1 MTSTKSDRKAHQADQ
16 VQSSS
21 FMPENSELDILSP
34 QDAREPEAE
43 LSTKART
50 KGASGS
56 ARSAKSASA
65 TEAAKTEKGTR
76 VTRTRKAASGK
87 KSPGDGAAEHSTDM
101 DHSAAASGQQAAVS
115 GASSAH
121 KSAAASQ
128 EDTGAVEADH
138 YSEAESYLSGGRM
151 AGGDCDGAGADGNDA
166 GASAQ
171 AEGKSKA
178 RPKSRAASKGNA
190 KGAAASQETA
200 GAVEGDH
207 YSEAASYLSGGRV
220 AGEGSA
226 DGDADSADAGVSAEE
241 SGERK
246 ARSKGRAA
254 SKGNAKGAAVS
265 QETAGAV
272 EGDHYSEAANCLNG
286 GRVAGGD
293 GAEGDG
299 DSSGA
304 EESGERK
311 ARLKGRA
318 ASKGNAK
325 GAAASQEAAGAQEED
340 HYSEAASYLNGG
352 SMAGDDGAE
361 GDADSAG
368 AGVSAEVS
376 GEIKARSRGRA
387 AAKGSAKG
395 AATSQETAGAESD
408 AYSAGADASAE
419 SAGESKARPKG
430 RAAAKAN
437 AKGAATSQE
446 AAGATEGYH
455 YSEAKSYLSGDCM
468 AGEGGAEGDADS
480 AGADASADGSG
491 ESKARSRGRAGS
503 KAQGGSLK
511 SGKAADEGRDYDCAL
526 DDLSCESEKD
536 SPAKAQS
543 ARTGTRTA
551 KSTPDGKKARSG
563 SCTEAVPS
571 DRPGFADSPAG
582 ADHSEA
588 VYNQEDDYTED
599 SYASGGDSCACDGEH
614 ERVSDSSSQDRQ
626 RTLGKGGAGG
636 PAAAAASGAGRAQDR
651 SGRSGAASEGAGW
664 HDSSS
669 DIGGAGAESNLAA
682 ATMADLQERSAGEIS
697 RQGVLAGGPGDA
709 QLVAASA
716 CEREQLLDITQFR
729 NRVLFNLGRELRSAA
744 PAHNRDV
751 LMRGSM
757 TVQKPLAD
765 RRLTLLTLPPE
776 QLEVVT
782 SSQPLLVVDALTG
795 VDLKALAVER
805 AVWLYTT
812 LTMERLQDAGAA
824 VAGSDAVG
832 RTGDRAI
839 SSIVG
844 RTVDSTV
851 HGAGG
856 DAGCGA
862 VGDQDGSERASE
874 SSAAGAGAAGSGPE
888 GFTGAGAAGQARP
901 VKVLIVSGRANGSRD
916 FEELLCEHVANLD
929 LAHFTVCDQ
938 VNITGSLSQWD
949 VVVITDATA
958 VSPWLLHRFTVTERP
973 EYLTVFMDGAEFIHN
988 ITSHGDEPVE
998 HILALGMQPVLSDL
1012 EIAVLGYAMARADIK
1027 GPDADSLID
1036 DALYY
1041 AEHFCSQEQSDLLV
1055 ADLYSSLKGEYSKSV
1070 RLSPAQ
1076 TRKLNNMLRS
1086 RLNVDPEHPGRC
1098 ELSKVSLNDDERT
1111 ALMNWQL
1118 RPQTF
1123 LEQCSSGQSATVFTS
1138 ALSHSAASLARAWP
1152 WQARRNA
1159 TRRNLQL
1166 FNDLLR
1172 SCGMEGFEEGVS
1184 ARAGNGHHS
1193 CEHGRNTAALPGLAQ
1208 PGAAVP
1214 GAPLPGAALQG
1225 AAVPG
1230 APLSGAAVPGTVLPG
1245 YAGTAGVAGNAG
1257 GAGLAGS
1264 VGIDAHAGNGDSATD
1279 AADGLSDAQAG
1290 CGAALTAQ
1298 GASYGAAQGAQPGAA
1313 QDATAGDAHSAA
1325 QGRADGVAMGTA
1337 AGSVDGTV
1345 VPGAALPLWYEGSL
1359 FDELGITLEY
1369 CSKVLHSPDVLPSV
1383 VYLDEKARRPAVAHA
1398 LKAVPG
1404 DEGQA
1409 GDTAHDGEYAK
1420 SAAPGQSYASGV
1432 TAENAAS
1439 AKGRGAG
1446 DSAET
1451 GDSLDAGM
1459 ASGGSYG
1466 DSKAGDNGQAS
1477 HAGQAGASGQ
1487 SECYYG
1493 NAGAG
1498 ADSASG
1504 LYGADGCD
1512 GLGGLDGMGGFDGF
1526 DVREN
1531 LDAVEQIGFGPRQAC
1546 GASGPEQGLGL
1557 APEVLCALTAE
1568 LEIPVFHSFA
1578 FALASMQVYLNAR
1591 MGFKVDATAQK
1602 GWSAFVRRKKWRTFA
1617 DDFDRRWLQCVT
1629 TLRANRQE
1637 RCEAQ
1642 TALRLL
1648 TLNTTAAPLLTSALH
1663 NFASRW
1669 YRDHGI
1675 DTRLALNSDE
1685 SHWQLMDAAAR
1696 ASLLSQADALDE
1708 AWARSL
1714 ADHGAD
1720 RSTGTGAGA
1729 RAAHSAG
1736 AGAGPQAQAGSAVGA
1751 GAGSAAVSP
1760 AGAAVRAQAL
1770 SFKALSAFDR
1780 NRLALLASL
1789 GDWCLDHM
1797 DSTADGSSWQS
1808 SSLSSGAGAQ
1818 SMGRAVSIA
1827 QGGTE
1832 RHAQER
1838 QRQLMAWMLSK
1849 GLTPSQS
1856 ATMLRMEQLHE
1867 ALLALQSAS
1876 ACSCTLPGISSQGRD
1891 PWGNSS
1897 FIDGAPGTFYRRYGR
1912 SRSANVTLGMSPAA
1926 PAAAA
1931 ANAAASASASGD
1943 GAASASCA
1951 MDKSSILAAGA
1962 AIGAASSAAATEA
1975 DASLLAVSPAS
1986 AQSAAPDGT
1995 AAAAAQS
2002 GGLRR
2007 GGAGAG
2013 GPGFGGAGMRAGA
2026 DSMWAQ
2032 WERMLKARLRN
2043 VWHRPHYVL
2052 LEPSVLSRPQAEDHA
2067 WGSLKLISHAPGLKE
2082 DARRETARSVVL
2094 DESNELLSCSLSF
2107 KQQWYEDATLDA
2119 AVSGLATLA
2128 QRAAISGS
2136 PVQPLAVTPRRGR
2149 SRIDGNSHSTLIR
2162 ALQHL
2167 PQRASS
2173 ATRAA
2178 ATTSSSTAS
2187 ALNAGYGQ
2195 GTPLSAAGAA
2205 QSAAAGYSTG
2215 PGVNDQAYM
2224 NSLTGMNGHAGM
2236 NGKAGQTAH
2245 NDHAGQHD
2253 GAAQPGSAANAGQ
2266 ALSGPVPGGG
2276 PAAPALW
2283 QQGVSFEGINSAVP
2297 LWSTLQGSLLPGAAC
2312 WQPDLTTAWTISS
2325 VQTSFNVPGLRPL
2338 AATLSSQSYDALA
2351 DEVRAG
2357 LNIRTETQG
2366 RTGCATGRAPGNT
2379 RFCPDL
2385 NGGQASMNSLSAA
2398 ADGFSGGAAARAMTG
2413 HAPANATVSGA
2424 GVCGA
2429 VDCGTAVPGAGSDAG
2444 AGASAGAGAVA
2455 GHCSFSAAQP
2465 DPQWCR
2471 LSLTSSMGAWTVAMA
2486 LHCGSDVMSSLQ
2498 RRSRDSLETRELRDR
2513 VYYQSQL
2520 DSDEGSATVS
2530 AHAHAH
2536 ENALAHEESAGYGNE
2551 LAHEEARAHAA
2562 HADAQ
2567 LQESAQVK
2575 DHGQSQTMASAR
2587 TGAVGAAGGRAA
2599 AAVAQR
2605 RTVARS
2611 IKGAPEE
2618 IDAVSVRQP
2627 ALLAVFTSRRLNDE
2641 RREHQ
2646 YSPWRTFYN
2655 EDESAWL
2662 SDLMAAVCHDS
2673 RDEQALLSTVLL
2685 CSDNREI
2692 STVLDAVNT
2701 AAARMHYQGSD
2712 DLGLPYHD
2720 HSHIPASRRA
2730 LQAAAALHGTDGTA
2744 AAAGA
2749 PAPLD
2754 ARGAWSSGQTGVV
2767 LAAGAAHAAGYA
2779 ADGGT
2784 YGSAHDR
2791 DSLSGQQGQPGHNGP
2806 YSNHSQSAKS
2816 SHNGPYSQ
2824 SPNSERAGLYGSR
2837 TQADLSH
2844 EWTTFWSWGSD
2855 LSAGGVEASLSAALF
2870 APGSQS
2876 EQAVLA
2882 AKAARD
2888 TKSLTGSADELSGTG
2903 TSSVSAGA
2911 LAGGTVPATSVLAE
2925 VAAEAARQAH
2935 YDVSGLSD
2943 LYGDSDVQDR
2953 SGNLDNPD
2961 NSKSD
2966 SLSASIADG
2975 TAILLACGKGSGLRP
2990 GINPFPSG
2998 DRHKSA
3004 GRRAAEA
3011 ANMGTE
3017 RSESLIKQ
3025 AVHNSR
3031 DHMLD
3036 SLAGL
3041 IDPQRPH
3048 GPAEAGRLAA
3058 VPGTQG
3064 LSAAQGA
3071 NGAHSLASVQSA
3083 PAAQGTSAAQGA
3095 LAAQDASAVAA
3106 AASGAQGAPLSSGKP
3121 GIAGAAGSPWADSL
3135 SELTRAGILSSGPA
3149 AAYAPAAVSEHGA
3162 LTSGWVSLQLQRA
3175 AARNTYY
3182 LFAQTGGEG
3191 IIERSLLPPEILEQL
3206 AQQAEDSESVS
3217 GHGQGQMQGLNQS
3230 HAHVQ
3235 TAETGR
3241 NVAPIG
3247 SSPWQPG
3254 NGLQPLT
3261 ALSTEQLW
3269 PVIVPAAPGDI
3280 RSALDNSAEYQAACD
3295 SAFAVSRAVFASS
3308 GIEQTTLKS
3317 PDKAMVEAACNAFA
3331 QADMAG
3337 CTLKR
3342 SRFYAGTDE
3351 AVAHAFALP
3360 SRARIRREQQLQR
3373 QWQSQEQLQGNEQ
3386 PQGDLQADRNQDLYS
3401 SGGLYGV
3408 STGAHDEHHGTAAG
3422 AAAGAAAAAGTG
3434 YDRGQDRGHEGMPG
3448 YQQQN
3453 LLSGMKL
3460 TDSIEGDDYLDN
3472 DSAADAM
3479 TTLYAGLGPD
3489 PDLRYGGDE
3498 RSRALE
3504 QAAADLRVRVGQA
3517 QQRCR
3522 EAAGAVKTLADRVM
3536 GRFSSVELSQIEDTG
3551 DALPE
3556 FVLQIED
3563 FVPDLYSRYAVFNT
3577 AADDFSWLGL
3587 PAGEPGAA
3595 QTSMV
3600 ATRQHGTAQYLDFM
3614 LRYGSTPV
3622 RTSLS
3627 AHSME
3632 LVMSRA
3638 LNAQLRSS
3646 SHQTTVLRHIFELYR
3661 LTLAHLETSST
3672 PAALRR
3678 CYATGLKNV
3687 ERAAVDFLVELIAS
3701 LMRPQPQTKP
3711 QPQLQPQ
3718 GQAQGQAQPDAHTSA
3733 SAGAMA
3739 IASAPQARP
3748 DLMGKAHVYEQG
3760 HAIGVSGVAQ
3770 CDAVQGQA
3778 LHRINNVV
3786 SAPAAAILREAESSL
3801 SSRVY
3806 FGDDSNAAARCA
3818 AGITINPEVRS
3829 GSQDQQCHSSHEQ
3842 GWFSAEQQ
3850 NQAAAQRMLREELML
3865 ESHYEQFNEYTL
3877 VAFEFMD
3884 KLRKELDLDSFDWG
3898 INLTTAGE
3906 DYVYVRERNELS
3918 RRRACGEEP
3927 SGALDWQLLHSL
3939 LPEQKQRW
3947 FITRV
3952 LEVSSW
3958 LDNSHAR
3965 RNSGY
3970 FEYAGVLSLKD
3981 RITMA
3986 ALSPDFMTG
3995 AVTLLSSLMAIN
4007 SPLAHSRTARRF
4019 DAIMAHSFRLPQE
4032 GRLPALPSA
4041 KADEQAPAAPAA
4053 ERAAVSTAAAA
4064 SVASGEETA
4073 CLSQHQLERIRNFF
4087 VSRAIT
4093 MAEQNDD
4100 SRRSIELQLL
4110 APSAH
4115 DRVICLLCAQHLS
4128 ALHPLYENMRDE
4140 MIQAWLPAPGSDL
4153 NALADKVRKD
4163 RELAREQIAA
4173 RAPQGS
4179 VSSRPS
4185 ELAEVLEVNDGY
4197 DAAYGQMLEAVST
4210 ALQDDYEVFS
4220 SELTRAAAARTRFK
4234 ISAEEININFFSRLN
4249 QEHVDRICIM
4259 LGPDE
4264 VPKMKE
4270 LVPVAGLARS
4280 EVRVVHCHEKL
4291 TTGLSQ
4297 VTGTALTM
4305 HQELIR
4311 RLS

>member
-1 MTSTKSDRKAHQADQ
+1 
-16 VQSSS
+16 
-21 FMPENSELDILSP
+21 
-34 QDAREPEAE
+34 
-43 LSTKART
+43 
-50 KGASGS
+50 
-56 ARSAKSASA
+56 
-65 TEAAKTEKGTR
+65 
-76 VTRTRKAASGK
+76 
-87 KSPGDGAAEHSTDM
+87 
-101 DHSAAASGQQAAVS
+101 
-115 GASSAH
+115 
-121 KSAAASQ
+121 
-128 EDTGAVEADH
+128 
-138 YSEAESYLSGGRM
+138 
-151 AGGDCDGAGADGNDA
+151 
-166 GASAQ
+166 
-171 AEGKSKA
+171 
-178 RPKSRAASKGNA
+178 
-190 KGAAASQETA
+190 
-200 GAVEGDH
+200 
-207 YSEAASYLSGGRV
+207 
-220 AGEGSA
+220 
-226 DGDADSADAGVSAEE
+226 
-241 SGERK
+241 
-246 ARSKGRAA
+246 
-254 SKGNAKGAAVS
+254 
-265 QETAGAV
+265 
-272 EGDHYSEAANCLNG
+272 
-286 GRVAGGD
+286 
-293 GAEGDG
+293 
-299 DSSGA
+299 
-304 EESGERK
+304 
-311 ARLKGRA
+311 
-318 ASKGNAK
+318 
-325 GAAASQEAAGAQEED
+325 
-340 HYSEAASYLNGG
+340 
-352 SMAGDDGAE
+352 
-361 GDADSAG
+361 
-368 AGVSAEVS
+368 
-376 GEIKARSRGRA
+376 
-387 AAKGSAKG
+387 
-395 AATSQETAGAESD
+395 
-408 AYSAGADASAE
+408 
-419 SAGESKARPKG
+419 
-430 RAAAKAN
+430 
-437 AKGAATSQE
+437 
-446 AAGATEGYH
+446 
-455 YSEAKSYLSGDCM
+455 
-468 AGEGGAEGDADS
+468 
-480 AGADASADGSG
+480 
-491 ESKARSRGRAGS
+491 
-503 KAQGGSLK
+503 
-511 SGKAADEGRDYDCAL
+511 
-526 DDLSCESEKD
+526 
-536 SPAKAQS
+536 
-543 ARTGTRTA
+543 
-551 KSTPDGKKARSG
+551 
-563 SCTEAVPS
+563 
-571 DRPGFADSPAG
+571 
-582 ADHSEA
+582 
-588 VYNQEDDYTED
+588 
-599 SYASGGDSCACDGEH
+599 
-614 ERVSDSSSQDRQ
+614 
-626 RTLGKGGAGG
+626 
-636 PAAAAASGAGRAQDR
+636 
-651 SGRSGAASEGAGW
+651 
-664 HDSSS
+664 
-669 DIGGAGAESNLAA
+669 
-682 ATMADLQERSAGEIS
+682 MADLQERSAGEIS

-709 QLVAASA
+709 QLAAASA
-716 CEREQLLDITQFR
+716 GEREQLLDITQFR

-765 RRLTLLTLPPE
+765 RRLTLLSLPPE

-812 LTMERLQDAGAA
+812 LTMERLQDARAA
-824 VAGSDAVG
+824 VPGADAVG
-832 RTGDRAI
+832 SPGDRAMR
-839 SSIVG
+839 SSIG
-844 RTVDSTV
+844 RTVDSIV

-862 VGDQDGSERASE
+862 VRDQDGSERASE
-874 SSAAGAGAAGSGPE
+874 SSAGGDGVAVSGCAGSGAGAVAAGDGPE
-888 GFTGAGAAGQARP
+888 GLTGAGAAAGRARP

-949 VVVITDATA
+949 VVVISDATA

-1027 GPDADSLID
+1027 GPDADSIID

-1123 LEQCSSGQSATVFTS
+1123 LEQCTSGQSATVFTS

-1172 SCGMEGFEEGVS
+1172 SCGMEGFEEDVS
-1184 ARAGNGHHS
+1184 ARAINGRHS
-1193 CEHGRNTAALPGLAQ
+1193 CEYGRNAAARSGLAQ

-1230 APLSGAAVPGTVLPG
+1230 APLSGAAVPGTVLRG
-1245 YAGTAGVAGNAG
+1245 YAGTAGEAGNAYD
-1257 GAGLAGS
+1257 AGLAGS
-1264 VGIDAHAGNGDSATD
+1264 VGIDAHAANGDSAPD
-1279 AADGLSDAQAG
+1279 AADGLSDAQPG

-1298 GASYGAAQGAQPGAA
+1298 GAAYGTAQGAQPGAA
-1313 QDATAGDAHSAA
+1313 QGATAGAAHSAA
-1325 QGRADGVAMGTA
+1325 QGGADGVAMGTA
-1337 AGSVDGTV
+1337 AGSAEGTVDGTA

-1404 DEGQA
+1404 DESHA
-1409 GDTAHDGEYAK
+1409 GDSFYDGKNGK
-1420 SAAPGQSYASGV
+1420 SAAQGQSAASGV

-1459 ASGGSYG
+1459 ASGGNSG
-1466 DSKAGDNGQAS
+1466 DSEASENGQAGQAS

-1487 SECYYG
+1487 SDCDDG
-1493 NAGAG
+1493 NAAG

-1512 GLGGLDGMGGFDGF
+1512 GLGGFNGF
-1526 DVREN
+1526 DVRED

-1602 GWSAFVRRKKWRTFA
+1602 GWSAFVRRKKWRAFA

-1708 AWARSL
+1708 AWASSL
-1714 ADHGAD
+1714 AEHIDA
-1720 RSTGTGAGA
+1720 RSTGAGTGSGSGAGA
-1729 RAAHSAG
+1729 RAAHNAG
-1736 AGAGPQAQAGSAVGA
+1736 AGAGSQAQADSAVGA
-1751 GAGSAAVSP
+1751 GAGSVAVSP
-1760 AGAAVRAQAL
+1760 AGASLRAQAL
-1770 SFKALSAFDR
+1770 SYKALSAFDR

-1797 DSTADGSSWQS
+1797 DSTAAGSALPR

-1818 SMGRAVSIA
+1818 SMGRAVIA
-1827 QGGTE
+1827 GKGGAE

-1897 FIDGAPGTFYRRYGR
+1897 FIDGAPGSFYRRYGR
-1912 SRSANVTLGMSPAA
+1912 SRSANVTLGMSPAV

-1931 ANAAASASASGD
+1931 ANAAASASASAYGD
-1943 GAASASCA
+1943 GVATGSSA
-1951 MDKSSILAAGA
+1951 MDKSSTVAAGA
-1962 AIGAASSAAATEA
+1962 ALRASSAAADTDT

-1986 AQSAAPDGT
+1986 AQSALSAR
-1995 AAAAAQS
+1995 AAASAADT
-2002 GGLRR
+2002 GGLGR
-2007 GGAGAG
+2007 GGPGVGGSGAG
-2013 GPGFGGAGMRAGA
+2013 GSGMRAGA

-2052 LEPSVLSRPQAEDHA
+2052 LDPSVLSRPQAEDHA
-2067 WGSLKLISHAPGLKE
+2067 WGSLKLISHAHGLKE
-2082 DARRETARSVVL
+2082 EARREAACSVVL

-2107 KQQWYEDATLDA
+2107 KQQWYEDAALDA
-2119 AVSGLATLA
+2119 AVSGLVTLA

-2162 ALQHL
+2162 ALQQL

-2178 ATTSSSTAS
+2178 ATNSSQTAF

-2195 GTPLSAAGAA
+2195 GAPLSAGGAA
-2205 QSAAAGYSTG
+2205 QSAAAGHSS
-2215 PGVNDQAYM
+2215 PLGVNDQAYM
-2224 NSLTGMNGHAGM
+2224 NSHTGM
-2236 NGKAGQTAH
+2236 NGKAGQAAH
-2245 NDHAGQHD
+2245 NDHAGQND
-2253 GAAQPGSAANAGQ
+2253 DAAQPGSAANAGQ
-2266 ALSGPVPGGG
+2266 SLSGPFPGGG

-2338 AATLSSQSYDALA
+2338 AATLSSLSYDALA

-2357 LNIRTETQG
+2357 LNIRTEAHG
-2366 RTGCATGRAPGNT
+2366 RAGCATGRAPGNT

-2385 NGGQASMNSLSAA
+2385 NGFQVSMGSSYAA
-2398 ADGFSGGAAARAMTG
+2398 ADGFSAGAAARAMTG
-2413 HAPANATVSGA
+2413 HAPANATFSGA
-2424 GVCGA
+2424 GACGA
-2429 VDCGTAVPGAGSDAG
+2429 VDCGTAVPGAGSAAGAAAG
-2444 AGASAGAGAVA
+2444 AGASAAAGAVA
-2455 GHCSFSAAQP
+2455 GHCSFSSAQP
-2465 DPQWCR
+2465 DPQWSR

-2498 RRSRDSLETRELRDR
+2498 RRSRDSLEVQELRDR
-2513 VYYQSQL
+2513 VYYQSQF
-2520 DSDEGSATVS
+2520 DSDEGSAAVF

-2536 ENALAHEESAGYGNE
+2536 ADALANEESAVCGNE
-2551 LAHEEARAHAA
+2551 LAHGESAGCGDDLAHEEARAHAA
-2562 HADAQ
+2562 HSDAQ
-2567 LQESAQVK
+2567 PQESAQVT
-2575 DHGQSQTMASAR
+2575 DHGQSQATASAS
-2587 TGAVGAAGGRAA
+2587 TGAAGAAGGRGA
-2599 AAVAQR
+2599 AAVARR
-2605 RTVARS
+2605 RTVASS

-2754 ARGAWSSGQTGVV
+2754 ARGAWRSGKTGEV
-2767 LAAGAAHAAGYA
+2767 LAAGAARAADYA
-2779 ADGGT
+2779 ADGGI
-2784 YGSAHDR
+2784 YGSVHDGYAQ
-2791 DSLSGQQGQPGHNGP
+2791 SGHNGQPGHNGS
-2806 YSNHSQSAKS
+2806 YSNHIKSAKS

-2824 SPNSERAGLYGSR
+2824 SRNGERAGLYGSR

-2882 AKAARD
+2882 AKSARD
-2888 TKSLTGSADELSGTG
+2888 TKSLTGSSADDLSGAG
-2903 TSSVSAGA
+2903 TDSVSAGA

-2953 SGNLDNPD
+2953 SGNLDNPY
-2961 NSKSD
+2961 NSQSD

-2990 GINPFPSG
+2990 GINPFPSD

-3071 NGAHSLASVQSA
+3071 NGGHSLSSV
-3083 PAAQGTSAAQGA
+3083 QGTSAAQE
-3095 LAAQDASAVAA
+3095 AAAVAA

-3121 GIAGAAGSPWADSL
+3121 GMAEAAGSPGADSS
-3135 SELTRAGILSSGPA
+3135 SELARAGILSSGPA
-3149 AAYAPAAVSEHGA
+3149 AAYDRAALSEHGA

-3217 GHGQGQMQGLNQS
+3217 GHGQGQMQGHNQP
-3230 HAHVQ
+3230 HAQVQ
-3235 TAETGR
+3235 TAVTGR

-3247 SSPWQPG
+3247 SAPWQPG

-3317 PDKAMVEAACNAFA
+3317 PDKAMVEAACKAFA

-3351 AVAHAFALP
+3351 AVAHAFAQP
-3360 SRARIRREQQLQR
+3360 SRARSRREQQLQR

-3386 PQGDLQADRNQDLYS
+3386 PQGDLHADRNQDLYS

-3408 STGAHDEHHGTAAG
+3408 SAGAHDEHHGTD
-3422 AAAGAAAAAGTG
+3422 AGAAAAAGTG
-3434 YDRGQDRGHEGMPG
+3434 YDSGQDRGHEGMPG

-3453 LLSGMKL
+3453 LISGMNL

-3522 EAAGAVKTLADRVM
+3522 EAAATVKTLADRVM

-3587 PAGEPGAA
+3587 PAGEPGSA

-3678 CYATGLKNV
+3678 YYATGLKNV
-3687 ERAAVDFLVELIAS
+3687 ERAAVDFLVELITS
-3701 LMRPQPQTKP
+3701 LMRPQPQTQPP
-3711 QPQLQPQ
+3711 QQT
-3718 GQAQGQAQPDAHTSA
+3718 QGQAQPDAHTSA
-3733 SAGAMA
+3733 RAGVSSSARGMARAMT
-3739 IASAPQARP
+3739 PQARP
-3748 DLMGKAHVYEQG
+3748 DLMGRAHVYEQG

-3818 AGITINPEVRS
+3818 AGITIKPEVRS
-3829 GSQDQQCHSSHEQ
+3829 GSQSQQCHSNHDQ
-3842 GWFSAEQQ
+3842 GWFSAQQ
-3850 NQAAAQRMLREELML
+3850 QDQAAAQRMLREELML

-4041 KADEQAPAAPAA
+4041 GADEQAPAAAPAA
-4053 ERAAVSTAAAA
+4053 VLAAAAA

-4073 CLSQHQLERIRNFF
+4073 CMSQHQLERIRNFF

-4234 ISAEEININFFSRLN
+4234 ISSEEININFFSRLN

>member
-21 FMPENSELDILSP
+21 LMPENSELDILSP
-34 QDAREPEAE
+34 QDARDPEAD
-43 LSTKART
+43 LSTQART

-56 ARSAKSASA
+56 ARSAKAASA
-65 TEAAKTEKGTR
+65 TEAAKAEKGTR
-76 VTRTRKAASGK
+76 STRTRKAASGK
-87 KSPGDGAAEHSTDM
+87 KAPGAGAAEHSAEL

-115 GASSAH
+115 GASAAN
-121 KSAAASQ
+121 KSATASQ
-128 EDTGAVEADH
+128 ADT
-138 YSEAESYLSGGRM
+138 
-151 AGGDCDGAGADGNDA
+151 
-166 GASAQ
+166 
-171 AEGKSKA
+171 
-178 RPKSRAASKGNA
+178 
-190 KGAAASQETA
+190 

-220 AGEGSA
+220 ADDDAAEGGADSAGADASAEKSGERKSRSRGRAASKANAKGAAASQEVTEAVEGRHYSEAGYDLSGGRVAGEGSA
-226 DGDADSADAGVSAEE
+226 EGDADSAGVDASAESAGE
-241 SGERK
+241 SK
-246 ARSKGRAA
+246 ARSKGRAG
-254 SKGNAKGAAVS
+254 SKSNAKGAASS

-272 EGDHYSEAANCLNG
+272 EGDHYSEAGYDLSG
-286 GRVAGGD
+286 GC
-293 GAEGDG
+293 
-299 DSSGA
+299 
-304 EESGERK
+304 
-311 ARLKGRA
+311 
-318 ASKGNAK
+318 
-325 GAAASQEAAGAQEED
+325 
-340 HYSEAASYLNGG
+340 
-352 SMAGDDGAE
+352 MAGDDGAE
-361 GDADSAG
+361 GD
-368 AGVSAEVS
+368 
-376 GEIKARSRGRA
+376 
-387 AAKGSAKG
+387 
-395 AATSQETAGAESD
+395 SD
-408 AYSAGADASAE
+408 SAGADASAQAE
-419 SAGESKARPKG
+419 SERKARSKG

-437 AKGAATSQE
+437 VKGAATSQE
-446 AAGATEGYH
+446 AAGAVEGDH
-455 YSEAKSYLSGDCM
+455 YSEAASYLSGDCM
-468 AGEGGAEGDADS
+468 AGEGGDGAGADS
-480 AGADASADGSG
+480 AGADASAEESG
-491 ESKARSRGRAGS
+491 ERKARPKGRAAA

-511 SGKAADEGRDYDCAL
+511 SGKAADAGGDYDCAL

-536 SPAKAQS
+536 SLTKAQS
-543 ARTGTRTA
+543 ARSGARTA
-551 KSTPDGKKARSG
+551 QSSPDGKKARPG
-563 SCTEAVPS
+563 SCAEAVPS
-571 DRPGFADSPAG
+571 ARPGFADSPAG

-588 VYNQEDDYTED
+588 SYNQEDDYTED
-599 SYASGGDSCACDGEH
+599 SYASGGDSCACDRDH
-614 ERVSDSSSQDRQ
+614 ESASDSSSQDRS
-626 RTLGKGGAGG
+626 RALGKGGAGG
-636 PAAAAASGAGRAQDR
+636 PAAAGGGRAKGR
-651 SGRSGAASEGAGW
+651 SGRAGAASEGAGW

-669 DIGGAGAESNLAA
+669 DIAGAGAEGNLAA

-795 VDLKALAVER
+795 IDLKALAVER
-805 AVWLYTT
+805 AVWLYTN

-824 VAGSDAVG
+824 VAGADAVG

-839 SSIVG
+839 SSTIG
-844 RTVDSTV
+844 RAVDSTV
-851 HGAGG
+851 NGAGG

-862 VGDQDGSERASE
+862 VGEQDGSERASE
-874 SSAAGAGAAGSGPE
+874 SSAAGAGAGAAGTGPE
-888 GFTGAGAAGQARP
+888 GLTRAGAAAGRARP

-949 VVVITDATA
+949 VVVISDATA

-1184 ARAGNGHHS
+1184 ARAINGRHS
-1193 CEHGRNTAALPGLAQ
+1193 CEYGRHAAALPGLAQ

-1214 GAPLPGAALQG
+1214 GVPLPGAALQG

-1245 YAGTAGVAGNAG
+1245 YAGTAGVSGNAG
-1257 GAGLAGS
+1257 GAVLAGS
-1264 VGIDAHAGNGDSATD
+1264 VGIDAHAGNGDSAPD
-1279 AADGLSDAQAG
+1279 AADGLSDAQPG
-1290 CGAALTAQ
+1290 CGAAVTAQ
-1298 GASYGAAQGAQPGAA
+1298 GASYGADHGAMPGAA
-1313 QDATAGDAHSAA
+1313 QRATAGAAHSAA
-1325 QGRADGVAMGTA
+1325 QSSADGVAMGTA
-1337 AGSVDGTV
+1337 AGSAGSAEGTVDGTA

-1369 CSKVLHSPDVLPSV
+1369 CSEVLHSTDVLPSV

-1404 DEGQA
+1404 DEGLA
-1409 GDTAHDGEYAK
+1409 GDTVYDGEYGK

-1439 AKGRGAG
+1439 ARGRGAG

-1459 ASGGSYG
+1459 ASGGNSG
-1466 DSKAGDNGQAS
+1466 DSEAGED
-1477 HAGQAGASGQ
+1477 GQAGHANQASTFGQ
-1487 SECYYG
+1487 SDCDDG
-1493 NAGAG
+1493 NAAAG

-1504 LYGADGCD
+1504 LYGADGLD
-1512 GLGGLDGMGGFDGF
+1512 GLGGLDGPGGLDGMGGFNGF

-1602 GWSAFVRRKKWRTFA
+1602 GWSAFVRRKKWRAFA

-1696 ASLLSQADALDE
+1696 AILLSQADALDE

-1720 RSTGTGAGA
+1720 RSTGTGSGAGTCAGA

-1760 AGAAVRAQAL
+1760 AGEALRAQAL

-1797 DSTADGSSWQS
+1797 DSTETGSTRQS
-1808 SSLSSGAGAQ
+1808 SSLSSGAGAA
-1818 SMGRAVSIA
+1818 SMGRAVSA
-1827 QGGTE
+1827 GKGVAE

-1838 QRQLMAWMLSK
+1838 QFQLMAWMLSK

-1897 FIDGAPGTFYRRYGR
+1897 FIDGAPGSFYRRYGR

-1931 ANAAASASASGD
+1931 ANAAAAASASASGD
-1943 GAASASCA
+1943 GAAPASSA
-1951 MDKSSILAAGA
+1951 MEKSSTLAAGA
-1962 AIGAASSAAATEA
+1962 AVGAASAAADPEA
-1975 DASLLAVSPAS
+1975 DASLLAVAPAS
-1986 AQSAAPDGT
+1986 AQSAAPAG
-1995 AAAAAQS
+1995 AAAADADT

-2013 GPGFGGAGMRAGA
+2013 GTGFGGSGMRAGA

-2067 WGSLKLISHAPGLKE
+2067 WGSLNLISHAPGLKE
-2082 DARRETARSVVL
+2082 EARREAARSVVL

-2107 KQQWYEDATLDA
+2107 KQQWYEDAALDA

-2136 PVQPLAVTPRRGR
+2136 PVKPLAVTPRRGR

-2162 ALQHL
+2162 ALQQL
-2167 PQRASS
+2167 PQRSSS
-2173 ATRAA
+2173 ASCAA
-2178 ATTSSSTAS
+2178 ASTISQTAS

-2195 GTPLSAAGAA
+2195 GAPLSAAGAA
-2205 QSAAAGYSTG
+2205 QSAAAGHSS
-2215 PGVNDQAYM
+2215 PLGVNDQAYM
-2224 NSLTGMNGHAGM
+2224 NSRTGMNSHTGM
-2236 NGKAGQTAH
+2236 NGKAGQAAY

-2266 ALSGPVPGGG
+2266 ALSGPFPGSG

-2357 LNIRTETQG
+2357 LNIRTEAQG
-2366 RTGCATGRAPGNT
+2366 RAGCATGRAPGNT

-2385 NGGQASMNSLSAA
+2385 NGAQVSMGSLSAA
-2398 ADGFSGGAAARAMTG
+2398 ADGFSDGAAAWVMAG
-2413 HAPANATVSGA
+2413 HAPANEPVSGA
-2424 GVCGA
+2424 GVCGS
-2429 VDCGTAVPGAGSDAG
+2429 VDCGTAVPGAGSAAG
-2444 AGASAGAGAVA
+2444 AGAGAVA
-2455 GHCSFSAAQP
+2455 GHCSFSAALP
-2465 DPQWCR
+2465 DPQWSR

-2498 RRSRDSLETRELRDR
+2498 RRSRDSLQVQELRDR
-2513 VYYQSQL
+2513 VYYQSQF
-2520 DSDEGSATVS
+2520 DSDEGSAAVS
-2530 AHAHAH
+2530 AHAHAYADTLAYG
-2536 ENALAHEESAGYGNE
+2536 NALANEESAGCGND

-2562 HADAQ
+2562 HANAQ
-2567 LQESAQVK
+2567 IQESAQVK

-2587 TGAVGAAGGRAA
+2587 TGAARAAGGRGA
-2599 AAVAQR
+2599 AAVAKR

-2754 ARGAWSSGQTGVV
+2754 ARAARRSGQTGEV
-2767 LAAGAAHAAGYA
+2767 LAAGAAGAAGYA

-2784 YGSAHDR
+2784 YGSAHDGY
-2791 DSLSGQQGQPGHNGP
+2791 SQSGHNGQPGHNGS

-2824 SPNSERAGLYGSR
+2824 SRNSEHAGLYGSR

-2844 EWTTFWSWGSD
+2844 EWTTFWSWGSE
-2855 LSAGGVEASLSAALF
+2855 LSAGGIEASLSAALF

-2882 AKAARD
+2882 AKAAPD
-2888 TKSLTGSADELSGTG
+2888 AKSMTGSSADELSGADTG
-2903 TSSVSAGA
+2903 SVSAGV

-2961 NSKSD
+2961 NSQSD

-2975 TAILLACGKGSGLRP
+2975 TAILLACAKGSGLRP

-3048 GPAEAGRLAA
+3048 GPAEAGRFAA
-3058 VPGTQG
+3058 VPGAQG
-3064 LSAAQGA
+3064 LSDARGA
-3071 NGAHSLASVQSA
+3071 NGAHSLS
-3083 PAAQGTSAAQGA
+3083 AAQGTSAAHGTS
-3095 LAAQDASAVAA
+3095 AAQAASAVAA

-3121 GIAGAAGSPWADSL
+3121 GMAGAAGSPWADSS
-3135 SELTRAGILSSGPA
+3135 SELARAGILSSGPA

-3217 GHGQGQMQGLNQS
+3217 GQGQGQMQGQNQS

-3235 TAETGR
+3235 TAVTGR

-3269 PVIVPAAPGDI
+3269 PVIVPAAPRDI
-3280 RSALDNSAEYQAACD
+3280 RAALDNNAEYQAACD

-3360 SRARIRREQQLQR
+3360 SRARSRREQQLQR

-3408 STGAHDEHHGTAAG
+3408 SAGAHDEHHGTPAG

-3434 YDRGQDRGHEGMPG
+3434 YDSGQDRGHEGMPG
-3448 YQQQN
+3448 YQQQS
-3453 LLSGMKL
+3453 LLNGTNL

-3522 EAAGAVKTLADRVM
+3522 EAAAAVKTLADRVM

-3563 FVPDLYSRYAVFNT
+3563 FVPDLYGRYAVFNT

-3678 CYATGLKNV
+3678 HYAKGLKNV
-3687 ERAAVDFLVELIAS
+3687 ERAAVDFLVELITS
-3701 LMRPQPQTKP
+3701 LMRPQPLPKP
-3711 QPQLQPQ
+3711 QPQPQ
-3718 GQAQGQAQPDAHTSA
+3718 GQTQPDAHTSA
-3733 SAGAMA
+3733 SASSMVGAMD

-3748 DLMGKAHVYEQG
+3748 DLMGRAHVYEQG
-3760 HAIGVSGVAQ
+3760 HAIGVSGLAQ

-3818 AGITINPEVRS
+3818 AGITIKPEVRS

-3850 NQAAAQRMLREELML
+3850 DQAAAQRMLREELML

-4007 SPLAHSRTARRF
+4007 SPLTHSRTARRF

-4041 KADEQAPAAPAA
+4041 RADEQAPAAP
-4053 ERAAVSTAAAA
+4053 TA
-4064 SVASGEETA
+4064 SFASGEETA

>member
-21 FMPENSELDILSP
+21 PMPENSELDILSP
-34 QDAREPEAE
+34 QDARELEVD
-43 LSTKART
+43 LSTQART

-56 ARSAKSASA
+56 ARSAKAASA

-76 VTRTRKAASGK
+76 TTRTRKAASGK
-87 KSPGDGAAEHSTDM
+87 KGPGAGAAEHSADL

-115 GASSAH
+115 GASAAH
-121 KSAAASQ
+121 TDAADSQ
-128 EDTGAVEADH
+128 KAAGAVEGDH
-138 YSEAESYLSGGRM
+138 YSEAASYLSGGRV
-151 AGGDCDGAGADGNDA
+151 AGEGDDGAGSDNAGAD
-166 GASAQ
+166 ASAQ
-171 AEGKSKA
+171 AEGERKARSKGRAAAQANAKGAATSQEDTAAVEEDHYSEAGYDLSGGRVAGDDGAEGDADSAGAEASAEVSGESKA
-178 RPKSRAASKGNA
+178 RPKSRSASKGNA

-207 YSEAASYLSGGRV
+207 YSEAASYLSGERVAGVGDDGAGADIAGADATAEGAGEIKARSRGRAAAKASAKGAAASQEAAGATEGYHYGEAASYLSCGRV
-220 AGEGSA
+220 ADEGG
-226 DGDADSADAGVSAEE
+226 DGAGAECDADSAGADASAE
-241 SGERK
+241 SAGERK

-254 SKGNAKGAAVS
+254 SK
-265 QETAGAV
+265 
-272 EGDHYSEAANCLNG
+272 
-286 GRVAGGD
+286 
-293 GAEGDG
+293 
-299 DSSGA
+299 
-304 EESGERK
+304 
-311 ARLKGRA
+311 
-318 ASKGNAK
+318 
-325 GAAASQEAAGAQEED
+325 
-340 HYSEAASYLNGG
+340 
-352 SMAGDDGAE
+352 
-361 GDADSAG
+361 
-368 AGVSAEVS
+368 
-376 GEIKARSRGRA
+376 
-387 AAKGSAKG
+387 
-395 AATSQETAGAESD
+395 
-408 AYSAGADASAE
+408 
-419 SAGESKARPKG
+419 
-430 RAAAKAN
+430 
-437 AKGAATSQE
+437 
-446 AAGATEGYH
+446 
-455 YSEAKSYLSGDCM
+455 
-468 AGEGGAEGDADS
+468 
-480 AGADASADGSG
+480 
-491 ESKARSRGRAGS
+491 
-503 KAQGGSLK
+503 AQGCSLK
-511 SGKAADEGRDYDCAL
+511 SGKAADAGRDYECAL

-543 ARTGTRTA
+543 ARSDARTA
-551 KSTPDGKKARSG
+551 KSTPSGKKARPG
-563 SCTEAVPS
+563 SCAKADPSAV
-571 DRPGFADSPAG
+571 PGFAHSPAG
-582 ADHSEA
+582 ADHSGA
-588 VYNQEDDYTED
+588 AYDQEDDYTED
-599 SYASGGDSCACDGEH
+599 SYASGGDSCACDGEQ
-614 ERVSDSSSQDRQ
+614 ESGSDSSAQDRP
-626 RTLGKGGAGG
+626 RALGKGGAGG
-636 PAAAAASGAGRAQDR
+636 PAAAGGGRAQDR
-651 SGRSGAASEGAGW
+651 CGAASEGAGR

-669 DIGGAGAESNLAA
+669 DIDGAGAESNLAA

-765 RRLTLLTLPPE
+765 RRLTLLSLPPE

-795 VDLKALAVER
+795 IDLKALAVER

-812 LTMERLQDAGAA
+812 LTMERLHDARAA
-824 VAGSDAVG
+824 VAGADAVE
-832 RTGDRAI
+832 RAGDRAM
-839 SSIVG
+839 G
-844 RTVDSTV
+844 STV
-851 HGAGG
+851 HGAGS

-874 SSAAGAGAAGSGPE
+874 SSAAGAGAGAAGAGPE
-888 GFTGAGAAGQARP
+888 GLTGAGAAAGLARP

-949 VVVITDATA
+949 VVVISDATA

-973 EYLTVFMDGAEFIHN
+973 ESLTVFMDGAEFIHN

-1172 SCGMEGFEEGVS
+1172 SCGLEGFEEGVS
-1184 ARAGNGHHS
+1184 AKANNSHHS
-1193 CEHGRNTAALPGLAQ
+1193 CEYGLHSAALPGLAQ
-1208 PGAAVP
+1208 PGAAVS
-1214 GAPLPGAALQG
+1214 GVPLPGAALQD
-1225 AAVPG
+1225 
-1230 APLSGAAVPGTVLPG
+1230 AAVPGTVLPG
-1245 YAGTAGVAGNAG
+1245 YAGTAGEAGNAG

-1264 VGIDAHAGNGDSATD
+1264 VGIDAHAANGDSASD

-1290 CGAALTAQ
+1290 CGAAVTAQ
-1298 GASYGAAQGAQPGAA
+1298 GASYASAQGVQPGAA
-1313 QDATAGDAHSAA
+1313 QGGTAGAAHSAA
-1325 QGRADGVAMGTA
+1325 QGGADGFAMGTA
-1337 AGSVDGTV
+1337 AGSAGSAEGTA
-1345 VPGAALPLWYEGSL
+1345 VPGDALPLWYEGSL

-1404 DEGQA
+1404 DEVQA
-1409 GDTAHDGEYAK
+1409 GDTVYDGDSGK
-1420 SAAPGQSYASGV
+1420 SAAPGQSAASGV

-1439 AKGRGAG
+1439 ARGRGAG
-1446 DSAET
+1446 DSADA

-1459 ASGGSYG
+1459 ASGGNCR
-1466 DSKAGDNGQAS
+1466 DSEDGENGQAGG
-1477 HAGQAGASGQ
+1477 AGKAGASGQ
-1487 SECYYG
+1487 SDCDDG
-1493 NAGAG
+1493 NAAAE

-1512 GLGGLDGMGGFDGF
+1512 GLGGFDAPGGLDGMGGFDGF

-1546 GASGPEQGLGL
+1546 GAIGPEQGLGL

-1602 GWSAFVRRKKWRTFA
+1602 GWSAFVRRKKWRAFA

-1696 ASLLSQADALDE
+1696 ACLLSQADALDE

-1720 RSTGTGAGA
+1720 RSTGTGSGAGTGAGAGA
-1729 RAAHSAG
+1729 RAAHIAG
-1736 AGAGPQAQAGSAVGA
+1736 AGAGPQALAGSAVGA

-1808 SSLSSGAGAQ
+1808 SSLSSGAGAH
-1818 SMGRAVSIA
+1818 SMGRAVSVA

-1876 ACSCTLPGISSQGRD
+1876 ACSCTLPGISSQGRG

-1897 FIDGAPGTFYRRYGR
+1897 FIDGAPGSFYRRYGR

-1931 ANAAASASASGD
+1931 ANAAAAASASAS
-1943 GAASASCA
+1943 ASASADGSAPASSA

-1962 AIGAASSAAATEA
+1962 AARAASAAADPEA
-1975 DASLLAVSPAS
+1975 NVSLLAVSSAS
-1986 AQSAAPDGT
+1986 AQSAAPAG
-1995 AAAAAQS
+1995 AAAAAADT

-2013 GPGFGGAGMRAGA
+2013 GSGMRAKA

-2082 DARRETARSVVL
+2082 EARREAACSVVL

-2107 KQQWYEDATLDA
+2107 KQQWYEDAALDA

-2162 ALQHL
+2162 ALQQL
-2167 PQRASS
+2167 PQRTSS

-2178 ATTSSSTAS
+2178 ASTSSSTAS
-2187 ALNAGYGQ
+2187 AINAGYGQ
-2195 GTPLSAAGAA
+2195 GAPLSAAGPATG
-2205 QSAAAGYSTG
+2205 AAAGGSSG
-2215 PGVNDQAYM
+2215 PGVNDQAYVT
-2224 NSLTGMNGHAGM
+2224 SHTDM
-2236 NGKAGQTAH
+2236 NGKAGQAAL

-2253 GAAQPGSAANAGQ
+2253 DAAQPGSAAKAGQ
-2266 ALSGPVPGGG
+2266 ALSGLVPGSG

-2351 DEVRAG
+2351 DEVRSG
-2357 LNIRTETQG
+2357 LNIRTEAQG
-2366 RTGCATGRAPGNT
+2366 WAGCATGRGPGNT
-2379 RFCPDL
+2379 RFCPDI
-2385 NGGQASMNSLSAA
+2385 NGGQVSMNSLSAA
-2398 ADGFSGGAAARAMTG
+2398 ADGFSAGAAAWAMTG
-2413 HAPANATVSGA
+2413 HAPVSGA
-2424 GVCGA
+2424 GACGA
-2429 VDCGTAVPGAGSDAG
+2429 VDCGTAVPGAGSAAG
-2444 AGASAGAGAVA
+2444 AAAGAVA
-2455 GHCSFSAAQP
+2455 GHCSFSAAQT
-2465 DPQWCR
+2465 DPQWSR

-2498 RRSRDSLETRELRDR
+2498 RRSRDSLDTMELRDR

-2530 AHAHAH
+2530 AHAHADALAH
-2536 ENALAHEESAGYGNE
+2536 GNALANEESAGCGNELAHGVSAGCGNE

-2567 LQESAQVK
+2567 LQESAQVT

-2587 TGAVGAAGGRAA
+2587 RGAAGAAGGRGA

-2662 SDLMAAVCHDS
+2662 SDLMAAVCYNS

-2806 YSNHSQSAKS
+2806 YSTHSQSAKS

-2824 SPNSERAGLYGSR
+2824 SRNSERAGLYGSR

-2855 LSAGGVEASLSAALF
+2855 LSAGRIEASLSAALF

-2888 TKSLTGSADELSGTG
+2888 AQSMTGSRADELSGAGTG
-2903 TSSVSAGA
+2903 SVSAGA

-2953 SGNLDNPD
+2953 PGNLDNPY
-2961 NSKSD
+2961 NSQSD

-3048 GPAEAGRLAA
+3048 GPAEAGCLAA

-3064 LSAAQGA
+3064 LSEAQGA
-3071 NGAHSLASVQSA
+3071 DGAHSLSA
-3083 PAAQGTSAAQGA
+3083 AHGTSAAQG
-3095 LAAQDASAVAA
+3095 ASAVAA
-3106 AASGAQGAPLSSGKP
+3106 AASGAQGDQFSSGKP
-3121 GIAGAAGSPWADSL
+3121 GMAEAAGSLGADSS
-3135 SELTRAGILSSGPA
+3135 SELARAGILSSGPA
-3149 AAYAPAAVSEHGA
+3149 AAYDRAAVSEHGA

-3206 AQQAEDSESVS
+3206 AQQAEVSESVS
-3217 GHGQGQMQGLNQS
+3217 GQGQGQMLGQNLLNVQ
-3230 HAHVQ
+3230 AHVQ
-3235 TAETGR
+3235 TAVTGR

-3280 RSALDNSAEYQAACD
+3280 RAALDNSAEYQAACD

-3308 GIEQTTLKS
+3308 GIEQSTLKS

-3360 SRARIRREQQLQR
+3360 SRARSRRELQLQR

-3386 PQGDLQADRNQDLYS
+3386 PQGDFQADRNKDLYS
-3401 SGGLYGV
+3401 SAGLYGG
-3408 STGAHDEHHGTAAG
+3408 SSGAHDEHHGTAAR
-3422 AAAGAAAAAGTG
+3422 AAAAAGTG
-3434 YDRGQDRGHEGMPG
+3434 YDSGQDLGHEGMPG
-3448 YQQQN
+3448 YRQS
-3453 LLSGMKL
+3453 LLSGMNM
-3460 TDSIEGDDYLDN
+3460 TDSSEGDDYLDN

-3522 EAAGAVKTLADRVM
+3522 EAAATVKTLADRVM

-3587 PAGEPGAA
+3587 PAGEPGSA

-3678 CYATGLKNV
+3678 YYAKGLKNV
-3687 ERAAVDFLVELIAS
+3687 ERAAVDFLVELITS
-3701 LMRPQPQTKP
+3701 LMRPQPLPK
-3711 QPQLQPQ
+3711 PQLQP
-3718 GQAQGQAQPDAHTSA
+3718 QGQAQPDAHTSA
-3733 SAGAMA
+3733 RARAGAMA

-3748 DLMGKAHVYEQG
+3748 DLMGRAHVYEQG

-3829 GSQDQQCHSSHEQ
+3829 GSQDQQCHSSHDQ

-3850 NQAAAQRMLREELML
+3850 NQAAAQRMLCEELML

-3927 SGALDWQLLHSL
+3927 SGVLDWQLLHSL

-3995 AVTLLSSLMAIN
+3995 AVTVLSSLMAIN

-4041 KADEQAPAAPAA
+4041 GADEQALAA
-4053 ERAAVSTAAAA
+4053 SAA

-4153 NALADKVRKD
+4153 HALADKVRKD

-4280 EVRVVHCHEKL
+4280 EVRVVHCHEKI

>member
-21 FMPENSELDILSP
+21 LMPENSELDILSP

-43 LSTKART
+43 LSTQART

-56 ARSAKSASA
+56 ARSAKAA
-65 TEAAKTEKGTR
+65 TATKAAKTEKGTR
-76 VTRTRKAASGK
+76 STRTRKAASGK
-87 KSPGDGAAEHSTDM
+87 KAPGAGAADHSADL

-115 GASSAH
+115 GASAAH

-128 EDTGAVEADH
+128 KAAGAVNGDH
-138 YSEAESYLSGGRM
+138 YSDAAYDLSGGRV
-151 AGGDCDGAGADGNDA
+151 AGDDGAEGDADSAGAD
-166 GASAQ
+166 ASA
-171 AEGKSKA
+171 EKSGERKA
-178 RPKSRAASKGNA
+178 RPKSRATSKSSAKGAATSQETAGAQEGDHYSEAASCLNGGRVAGEGSAEGDADSAGADVFAEGSGEIKARSKGRAAAKGNA
-190 KGAAASQETA
+190 KGAAASQEA
-200 GAVEGDH
+200 DGAVEGDH
-207 YSEAASYLSGGRV
+207 YREAASYLSGGRV
-220 AGEGSA
+220 AGEGC
-226 DGDADSADAGVSAEE
+226 DGAGADSAGADASAEK

-246 ARSKGRAA
+246 ARSKARAG
-254 SKGNAKGAAVS
+254 SKGNAKGAATS
-265 QETAGAV
+265 QEVTGAV
-272 EGDHYSEAANCLNG
+272 K
-286 GRVAGGD
+286 R
-293 GAEGDG
+293 
-299 DSSGA
+299 
-304 EESGERK
+304 
-311 ARLKGRA
+311 
-318 ASKGNAK
+318 
-325 GAAASQEAAGAQEED
+325 D
-340 HYSEAASYLNGG
+340 HYSEAASYLSEGR
-352 SMAGDDGAE
+352 MAGDDGAE
-361 GDADSAG
+361 GGADSAG
-368 AGVSAEVS
+368 AEASAEGAS
-376 GEIKARSRGRA
+376 QRKARS
-387 AAKGSAKG
+387 
-395 AATSQETAGAESD
+395 
-408 AYSAGADASAE
+408 
-419 SAGESKARPKG
+419 KG

-437 AKGAATSQE
+437 AKGAAASQE
-446 AAGATEGYH
+446 DTGAVEGDHYREAGYD
-455 YSEAKSYLSGDCM
+455 LSGGRV
-468 AGEGGAEGDADS
+468 AGDDGAEGDCDS
-480 AGADASADGSG
+480 ADAGVSAEVSG
-491 ESKARSRGRAGS
+491 ERKARSRGRAAA
-503 KAQGGSLK
+503 KAQGSSLK
-511 SGKAADEGRDYDCAL
+511 SGKAADAGRDYDCAL

-551 KSTPDGKKARSG
+551 KSTPAGKKTSPG
-563 SCTEAVPS
+563 SCAKADPS

-588 VYNQEDDYTED
+588 AYNQDDDYTD
-599 SYASGGDSCACDGEH
+599 GSNASGGDSCACDGEH
-614 ERVSDSSSQDRQ
+614 ESGSDSSSQDRS
-626 RTLGKGGAGG
+626 RAMGKGGDGG
-636 PAAAAASGAGRAQDR
+636 PAAAAASVAGRAQGR

-669 DIGGAGAESNLAA
+669 DIDGAGAESNLAA

-716 CEREQLLDITQFR
+716 GEREQLLDITQFR

-765 RRLTLLTLPPE
+765 RRLTLLSLPPE

-795 VDLKALAVER
+795 IDLKALAVER

-824 VAGSDAVG
+824 VAGADVVG
-832 RTGDRAI
+832 
-839 SSIVG
+839 S
-844 RTVDSTV
+844 TVDSTV

-856 DAGCGA
+856 DAGSEA
-862 VGDQDGSERASE
+862 VGDHDGSERASE
-874 SSAAGAGAAGSGPE
+874 SSAAGAGAGAAGAGPE
-888 GFTGAGAAGQARP
+888 GLTGAGAAAGRARP

-949 VVVITDATA
+949 VVVISDATA

-1012 EIAVLGYAMARADIK
+1012 EIAVLGYAMARADIR

-1086 RLNVDPEHPGRC
+1086 RLNVDPDHPGRC

-1123 LEQCSSGQSATVFTS
+1123 LEQCTSGQSATVFTS

-1172 SCGMEGFEEGVS
+1172 SCGLEGFEAGVS
-1184 ARAGNGHHS
+1184 ARAGNGHHN
-1193 CEHGRNTAALPGLAQ
+1193 CEHGLHSAALPGLAQ

-1214 GAPLPGAALQG
+1214 GVPLPGAALQG

-1230 APLSGAAVPGTVLPG
+1230 APLSAAAVPGTVLPG
-1245 YAGTAGVAGNAG
+1245 YAGTAGLSGNAG

-1264 VGIDAHAGNGDSATD
+1264 VGIDAHAANGDSAPD
-1279 AADGLSDAQAG
+1279 ASDGLSDAQAA
-1290 CGAALTAQ
+1290 CGAAVTAQ
-1298 GASYGAAQGAQPGAA
+1298 GAAYGDYHGAMPGAAQGATAGAA
-1313 QDATAGDAHSAA
+1313 HTAA
-1325 QGRADGVAMGTA
+1325 QGGADGFAMGTA
-1337 AGSVDGTV
+1337 AGSAEGTVDGTA

-1404 DEGQA
+1404 DEGLA
-1409 GDTAHDGEYAK
+1409 GDTVYDGEYGK
-1420 SAAPGQSYASGV
+1420 SAAPGQSDASGV

-1439 AKGRGAG
+1439 ARGRGAG
-1446 DSAET
+1446 DSAEP

-1466 DSKAGDNGQAS
+1466 DSEDGEDGQS
-1477 HAGQAGASGQ
+1477 GPEEHAGHAGKDGASGQ
-1487 SECYYG
+1487 SDYDDG
-1493 NAGAG
+1493 NAAAG

-1504 LYGADGCD
+1504 LYGADGLDCLG
-1512 GLGGLDGMGGFDGF
+1512 GLDIPGGLDGMGGFNGF

-1602 GWSAFVRRKKWRTFA
+1602 GWSAFVRRKKWRSFA

-1720 RSTGTGAGA
+1720 RSTGTSSGAGTGAGA

-1736 AGAGPQAQAGSAVGA
+1736 AGAGPQALAGSAGGA
-1751 GAGSAAVSP
+1751 GAGSIAVSP
-1760 AGAAVRAQAL
+1760 AGAALRAQAL

-1797 DSTADGSSWQS
+1797 DSTAAGSTRQS

-1818 SMGRAVSIA
+1818 SMGLAASAA

-1838 QRQLMAWMLSK
+1838 QRQLMVWMLSK

-1876 ACSCTLPGISSQGRD
+1876 ACSCTLPGISSQGRG

-1897 FIDGAPGTFYRRYGR
+1897 FIDGAPGSFYRRYGR
-1912 SRSANVTLGMSPAA
+1912 GRSANVTLGMSPAA

-1931 ANAAASASASGD
+1931 ANAAAAASASGD
-1943 GAASASCA
+1943 GAASASSA
-1951 MDKSSILAAGA
+1951 MEKSSTLAAGA
-1962 AIGAASSAAATEA
+1962 AVGAASAAAAPEA

-1986 AQSAAPDGT
+1986 AQSAAPAG
-1995 AAAAAQS
+1995 AAAAAADT

-2013 GPGFGGAGMRAGA
+2013 GSGMRAKA

-2082 DARRETARSVVL
+2082 EARREAACSVVL

-2107 KQQWYEDATLDA
+2107 KQQWYEDAALDA

-2162 ALQHL
+2162 ALQQL
-2167 PQRASS
+2167 PQRTSS

-2178 ATTSSSTAS
+2178 ASTSSSTAS
-2187 ALNAGYGQ
+2187 AINAGYGQ
-2195 GTPLSAAGAA
+2195 GAPLSAAGAA
-2205 QSAAAGYSTG
+2205 QSAAAGYSS
-2215 PGVNDQAYM
+2215 PLGVNDQA
-2224 NSLTGMNGHAGM
+2224 GMTCHTGM
-2236 NGKAGQTAH
+2236 NGKAGQAAH

-2253 GAAQPGSAANAGQ
+2253 YAAQPGSAAKAGQ

-2357 LNIRTETQG
+2357 LNIRTEAQG
-2366 RTGCATGRAPGNT
+2366 RTGCAAGRGRINT

-2385 NGGQASMNSLSAA
+2385 NGGQVSMNSLSAA
-2398 ADGFSGGAAARAMTG
+2398 ADGFSSGAAAWAMTG
-2413 HAPANATVSGA
+2413 HAPAPVSGA
-2424 GVCGA
+2424 GACGA
-2429 VDCGTAVPGAGSDAG
+2429 VDCGTAVPGAGSAAG
-2444 AGASAGAGAVA
+2444 AAAAAGAVA
-2455 GHCSFSAAQP
+2455 GHCSFSAALP
-2465 DPQWCR
+2465 DRQWSR

-2498 RRSRDSLETRELRDR
+2498 RRSRDSLQVQELRDR
-2513 VYYQSQL
+2513 VYYQSQF
-2520 DSDEGSATVS
+2520 DNDEGSAAVS
-2530 AHAHAH
+2530 AHAHADTLAH
-2536 ENALAHEESAGYGNE
+2536 GNALAHGESAGCGVDLAHGVSAGCGDD
-2551 LAHEEARAHAA
+2551 LAHEEVRAHAA
-2562 HADAQ
+2562 HADLQ
-2567 LQESAQVK
+2567 SQESAQVK

-2587 TGAVGAAGGRAA
+2587 RGAVGAAGGRGA
-2599 AAVAQR
+2599 AAVAQRRTVAKR

-2618 IDAVSVRQP
+2618 IDTVSVRQP

-2662 SDLMAAVCHDS
+2662 SDLMAAVCYNS

-2754 ARGAWSSGQTGVV
+2754 ERGARRSGQTGEV
-2767 LAAGAAHAAGYA
+2767 LAAGSAVAAGYA

-2784 YGSAHDR
+2784 YGSAHDGY
-2791 DSLSGQQGQPGHNGP
+2791 SLSGHNGQPGHNGS
-2806 YSNHSQSAKS
+2806 YSNHSKSAKS

-2824 SPNSERAGLYGSR
+2824 SRNSVHAGLYGSR

-2855 LSAGGVEASLSAALF
+2855 LSAAGIEASLSAALF

-2882 AKAARD
+2882 AKADRYAQ
-2888 TKSLTGSADELSGTG
+2888 SLTGSSADELSGAGTG
-2903 TSSVSAGA
+2903 SVSAGA

-2935 YDVSGLSD
+2935 YDLSGLSD

-2953 SGNLDNPD
+2953 PGNLDNPD
-2961 NSKSD
+2961 NSQSD

-3017 RSESLIKQ
+3017 RSDSLIKQ

-3048 GPAEAGRLAA
+3048 GPAEAGRLEA

-3064 LSAAQGA
+3064 LSEAQGA
-3071 NGAHSLASVQSA
+3071 NGAHSLSSVPGA
-3083 PAAQGTSAAQGA
+3083 PAAQGTSAAQE
-3095 LAAQDASAVAA
+3095 AAAVAA

-3121 GIAGAAGSPWADSL
+3121 GIAGAAGSPCADTS
-3135 SELTRAGILSSGPA
+3135 SELARAGILTSGPA

-3217 GHGQGQMQGLNQS
+3217 GQGQGQMQGLNQS
-3230 HAHVQ
+3230 QAHVQ
-3235 TAETGR
+3235 TAVTGR

-3247 SSPWQPG
+3247 SCPWQPG

-3280 RSALDNSAEYQAACD
+3280 RSALDNSAEYQAASD

-3351 AVAHAFALP
+3351 AIAHAFALP
-3360 SRARIRREQQLQR
+3360 SRARSRREQQLQR
-3373 QWQSQEQLQGNEQ
+3373 QRQSQEQLQGNEQ
-3386 PQGDLQADRNQDLYS
+3386 PQGDFQADRNQDLYS
-3401 SGGLYGV
+3401 SGGLYVV
-3408 STGAHDEHHGTAAG
+3408 SAGAHDEHHDT
-3422 AAAGAAAAAGTG
+3422 AAGAAAAAGTG
-3434 YDRGQDRGHEGMPG
+3434 YDSGQDRGHEGMPG
-3448 YQQQN
+3448 YRQS
-3453 LLSGMKL
+3453 LLSGTNL

-3522 EAAGAVKTLADRVM
+3522 EAAAAVKTLADRVM

-3672 PAALRR
+3672 PAALRSH
-3678 CYATGLKNV
+3678 YATGLKNV
-3687 ERAAVDFLVELIAS
+3687 ERAAVDFLVELITS
-3701 LMRPQPQTKP
+3701 LMRPQPLPKP
-3711 QPQLQPQ
+3711 QPQPQP
-3718 GQAQGQAQPDAHTSA
+3718 QGQAQPDAHTSA
-3733 SAGAMA
+3733 RAGAMA

-3748 DLMGKAHVYEQG
+3748 DLMGRAHVYEQG

-3829 GSQDQQCHSSHEQ
+3829 GSQDQQCHSSHEH

-3850 NQAAAQRMLREELML
+3850 DQAAAQRMLREELML

-4032 GRLPALPSA
+4032 GRLPALTSA
-4041 KADEQAPAAPAA
+4041 RADEQAPAAPAA
-4053 ERAAVSTAAAA
+4053 VSTAAAA
-4064 SVASGEETA
+4064 SFASGEETA